1 MSAHYET
8 YELKERAKWSAKD
21 DERKSAINELANQGQ
36 DAVIVLEEIRDVIVG
51 EELRNLTILA
61 IENIRNNIARKKEE

>member
-1 MSAHYET
+1 MSSHYET